1 MAQIHEKLVEE
12 WYRRNG
18 YFTIRSAKASGNN
31 EIDLLAQKIDENGKS
46 IYRHIECQISFRPI
60 GYIST
65 VKTKSNKKRSI
76 EEVYEQATLWVEKKF
91 LSPKVQ
97 NIRDSFVNQKVNWLF
112 TFVHHKVLDQNELEA
127 ISKQGIELI
136 PFDNIKNSLDP
147 KGETSSDARD
157 EVELLRNN

>member
-12 WYRRNG
+12 WYRRSG

-97 NIRDSFVNQKVNWLF
+97 TL
-112 TFVHHKVLDQNELEA
+112 L
-127 ISKQGIELI
+127 LI
-136 PFDNIKNSLDP
+136 K
-147 KGETSSDARD
+147 K
-157 EVELLRNN
+157 